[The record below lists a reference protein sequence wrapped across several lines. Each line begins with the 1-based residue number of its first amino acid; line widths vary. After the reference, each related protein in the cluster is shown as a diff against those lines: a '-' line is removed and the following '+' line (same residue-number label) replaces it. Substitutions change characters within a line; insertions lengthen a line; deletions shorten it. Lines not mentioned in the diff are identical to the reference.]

1 MLSEYDLTRAQ
12 SHPRAV
18 RHGSLAS
25 ERILGALGWLGAT
38 DQLANV
44 VRTASIILFVVALGL
59 AALGFARARR
69 A

>member
-38 DQLANV
+38 DQLATV
-44 VRTASIILFVVALGL
+44 LRTASVCLFVVALGL
-59 AALGFARARR
+59 AVLGFARARR